1 MSGIQYYRDPNV
13 PFFEIKSC
21 QSGIHASRRHVHE
34 EFSLGV
40 VIKGSSRVKSAA
52 QDFPVEQGAAIMIPP
67 GLIHQ
72 CNPEDLK
79 SWQFQMLYLKT
90 GWLES
95 LLDTKLEN
103 LYISVK
109 KLQPKEFQRI
119 LKLFRLLKED
129 LPGLQK
135 ETQLITEL
143 QYFFDFEG
151 YFQQKPHRLAVNP
164 QIMQRVQNFIRDNF
178 LEKIS
183 LDDLAVIAG
192 FNKFH
197 LVHCFKTAYKT
208 TPHAYQTMLRINF
221 AKDLLQKRHNE
232 AITAIAQDAGFYDQ
246 SHFVKAF
253 KQYLGT
259 TPLEY
264 RLGH

>member
-13 PFFEIKSC
+13 PFLEIKSC
-21 QSGIHASRRHVHE
+21 ESGIHASRRHVHE

-40 VIKGSSRVKSAA
+40 VMKGASLVKSAVR
-52 QDFPVEQGAAIMIPP
+52 DFPVEQGAVIMIPP
-67 GLIHQ
+67 DIIHQ
-72 CNPEDLK
+72 CNPKDLK
-79 SWQFQMLYLKT
+79 SWQFQMAYLKT
-90 GWLES
+90 DWVES
-95 LLDTKLEN
+95 LLDAKPEN

-109 KLQPKEFQRI
+109 NLQSKEFQRI
-119 LKLFRLLKED
+119 LKLFQLLKKE

-151 YFQQKPHRLAVNP
+151 YFQQKPHRLPVNP
-164 QIMQRVQNFIRDNF
+164 RIMQKVQKFIQGNF
-178 LEKIS
+178 LEKMS
-183 LDDLAVIAG
+183 LDDLAVVAG

-197 LVHCFKTAYKT
+197 LVHCFKTAYHT

-221 AKDLLQKRHNE
+221 AKELLQKRRDE
-232 AITAIAQDAGFYDQ
+232 AITAIAQEAGFYDQ
-246 SHFVKAF
+246 SHFVRAF